1 MKLQR
6 HLDALKVDL
15 EQIAALADEQVRE
28 GAWSISGAPEASVR
42 VRLLD
47 VLSEAAAE
55 LWSAIEGGHVEVRVA
70 GGDPDLVFLEEEPAA
85 APAAEPGEEFGAR
98 ITLRLSE
105 SLKAQV
111 EAAAARDGVSVNSWI
126 VSALARGASTEG
138 TRRGPPRMRRPAG
151 SSWRGRGPGPA
162 ATS

>member
-6 HLDALKVDL
+6 HLDALKDDL
-15 EQIAALADEQVRE
+15 DQLASLADETV
-28 GAWSISGAPEASVR
+28 AEAARRITTALESSVR

-55 LWSAIEGGHVEVRVA
+55 LSAGIDGGHVEVRVA

-105 SLKAQV
+105 SLKVQV
-111 EAAAARDGVSVNSWI
+111 EAAAARDAVSVNSWI
-126 VSALARGASTEG
+126 VSALARSASTEG
-138 TRRGPPRMRRPAG
+138 TRRG
-151 SSWRGRGPGPA
+151 SGPGRRRL
-162 ATS
+162 TGYGRS

>member
-6 HLDALKVDL
+6 HLDALKDDL
-15 EQIAALADEQVRE
+15 DQLASLADETV
-28 GAWSISGAPEASVR
+28 AEAARRITTALESSVR

-55 LWSAIEGGHVEVRVA
+55 LSAGIDGGHVEVRVA

-126 VSALARGASTEG
+126 VSALARSAATES
-138 TRRGPPRMRRPAG
+138 TRRG
-151 SSWRGRGPGPA
+151 SGPGRRRL
-162 ATS
+162 TGYGRS

>member
-6 HLDALKVDL
+6 HLDALKDDL
-15 EQIAALADEQVRE
+15 DQLASLADETV
-28 GAWSISGAPEASVR
+28 AEAARRITTALESSVR

-55 LWSAIEGGHVEVRVA
+55 LSAAIEGGHVEVRVA

-85 APAAEPGEEFGAR
+85 PPAAAPGEEFGAR

-105 SLKAQV
+105 SLKV
-111 EAAAARDGVSVNSWI
+111 HIEAAAARDGVSVNSWI
-126 VSALARGASTEG
+126 VSALARSISTEG
-138 TRRGPPRMRRPAG
+138 TRRGT
-151 SSWRGRGPGPA
+151 GPGRRRL
-162 ATS
+162 TGYGRS

>member
-15 EQIAALADEQVRE
+15 EQIAALADDQV
-28 GAWSISGAPEASVR
+28 AEAARRITNALESSVR

-55 LWSAIEGGHVEVRVA
+55 LSSALENGHVEVRVA

-85 APAAEPGEEFGAR
+85 APAAEPGEDFGAR
-98 ITLRLSE
+98 ITLRLPE
-105 SLKAQV
+105 SLKTQV
-111 EAAAARDGVSVNSWI
+111 EAAAAREGVSVNSWI
-126 VSALARGASTEG
+126 VSTLARSVSTES
-138 TRRGPPRMRRPAG
+138 T
-151 SSWRGRGPGPA
+151 
-162 ATS
+162 

>member
-6 HLDALKVDL
+6 HLDALKDDL
-15 EQIAALADEQVRE
+15 DQLASLADESVAEAARRIV
-28 GAWSISGAPEASVR
+28 GALESSVR

-55 LWSAIEGGHVEVRVA
+55 LSAGIEGGHIEVRVA
-70 GGDPDLVFLEEEPAA
+70 GGDPDLVFLEEEPPA
-85 APAAEPGEEFGAR
+85 APASEPGEEFGAR
-98 ITLRLSE
+98 ITLRLPE

-126 VSALARGASTEG
+126 VSALGRSASTEG
-138 TRRGPPRMRRPAG
+138 TRRGSSPGRRRLTG
-151 SSWRGRGPGPA
+151 YGR
-162 ATS
+162 S

>member
-15 EQIAALADEQVRE
+15 EQIAALADEQV
-28 GAWSISGAPEASVR
+28 AEAARRITNALESSVR

-55 LWSAIEGGHVEVRVA
+55 LSAAIEGGHVEVRVA
-70 GGDPDLVFLEEEPAA
+70 GGDPDLVFLEEEPEA

-98 ITLRLSE
+98 ITLRLPE
-105 SLKAQV
+105 SLKAHV

-126 VSALARGASTEG
+126 VSVLARGATSEG
-138 TRRGPPRMRRPAG
+138 TRRG
-151 SSWRGRGPGPA
+151 SGPGRRRL
-162 ATS
+162 TGYGRS

>member
-6 HLDALKVDL
+6 HLDALKDDL
-15 EQIAALADEQVRE
+15 DQLASLADETV
-28 GAWSISGAPEASVR
+28 AEAARRITTALESSVR

-55 LWSAIEGGHVEVRVA
+55 LSAGIDGGHVEVRVA

-126 VSALARGASTEG
+126 VSTLARSAATES
-138 TRRGPPRMRRPAG
+138 TRRG
-151 SSWRGRGPGPA
+151 SGPGRRRL
-162 ATS
+162 TGYGRS

>member
-6 HLDALKVDL
+6 HLDALKGDL
-15 EQIAALADEQVRE
+15 EQIAALADEQVAEAARR
-28 GAWSISGAPEASVR
+28 ISGALESSVR

-55 LWSAIEGGHVEVRVA
+55 LSSAIEGGHVEVRVA

-111 EAAAARDGVSVNSWI
+111 ETAAVRDGVSVNSWI
-126 VSALARGASTEG
+126 VSALARGAVSES
-138 TRRGPPRMRRPAG
+138 TRRG
-151 SSWRGRGPGPA
+151 SGPGRRRL
-162 ATS
+162 TGYGRS

>member
-6 HLDALKVDL
+6 HLDALKDDL
-15 EQIAALADEQVRE
+15 DQLASLADETV
-28 GAWSISGAPEASVR
+28 AEAARRITTALESSVR

-55 LWSAIEGGHVEVRVA
+55 LSAGIDGGHVEVRVA

-105 SLKAQV
+105 RLKVQV

-126 VSALARGASTEG
+126 VSALARSAATES
-138 TRRGPPRMRRPAG
+138 TRRG
-151 SSWRGRGPGPA
+151 SGPGRRRL
-162 ATS
+162 TGYGRS

>member
-1 MKLQR
+1 AVPADRVQPASLAAEPCAGAAR
-6 HLDALKVDL
+6 RITPAL
-15 EQIAALADEQVRE
+15 E
-28 GAWSISGAPEASVR
+28 SSVR

-55 LWSAIEGGHVEVRVA
+55 LSAGIDGGHVEVRVA

-126 VSALARGASTEG
+126 GSTLARSAATAT
-138 TRRGPPRMRRPAG
+138 TRRG
-151 SSWRGRGPGPA
+151 S
-162 ATS
+162 